1 MNSFEEIV
9 TEKHAKSIET
19 YKKEFEEKQK
29 NKDLTKE
36 QKIMLYQENK
46 DKVNKAKLSKF
57 FKELDNRYFSLSQ
70 NHKMIKIIN
79 LGHLT
84 SRSIQTIC
92 NYISQMFDSYEDD
105 KDKFEQLKNELE
117 SFIKKIADQKIPEED
132 ENC

>member
-46 DKVNKAKLSKF
+46 DKVNKVKLSKF

-79 LGHLT
+79 LV
-84 SRSIQTIC
+84 I
-92 NYISQMFDSYEDD
+92 
-105 KDKFEQLKNELE
+105 KLE
-117 SFIKKIADQKIPEED
+117 
-132 ENC
+132 

>member
-1 MNSFEEIV
+1 MNSFEEIG
-9 TEKHAKSIET
+9 TEKQAKSIET

-46 DKVNKAKLSKF
+46 DKVNKVKLSKF